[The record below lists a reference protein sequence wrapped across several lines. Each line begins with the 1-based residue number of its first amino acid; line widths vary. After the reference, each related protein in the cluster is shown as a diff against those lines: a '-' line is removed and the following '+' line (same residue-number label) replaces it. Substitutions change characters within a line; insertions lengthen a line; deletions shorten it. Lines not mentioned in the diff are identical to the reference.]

1 VASVAFAR
9 TEEFGIRQLRLS
21 PKLQHALVQGA
32 VLLGIF
38 APLMAL
44 GALVWWRRNLT
55 VAELVR
61 RDFPIFVLLLVP
73 VVVLLHYRQRLF
85 EAIDRRFF
93 KEEYDARRAL
103 LRVVSL
109 IQKGSD
115 LHILGRIALQEIEK
129 ALHPQHLS
137 FWSLS
142 EDGRSYI
149 REIALGESVPDPELP
164 RQSELAR
171 ILGEQSEAFEVS
183 LASATDP
190 RVRALPVE
198 NWLRATKSE
207 LIVPLFVENE
217 MSGFLVLGERLSE
230 EPYTPD
236 ARDLMSTVAA
246 QLALTQEYARLESLA
261 RRDPLTDVL
270 NRHAFY
276 SLLEKKKSTAS
287 LVTSGSVALVD
298 LNDLKRLNDT
308 LGHATGDVALRQVAA
323 AIRSVLR
330 PDDLLFRWGGDEFLV
345 IVFGL
350 DEEIVRHRFSML
362 DALLGESLSAPSSDP
377 IPITVSF
384 GVSRFGS
391 VASLHTAIDQA
402 DKTMYAYKQAR
413 KASPGW
419 DAATT

>member
-1 VASVAFAR
+1 
-9 TEEFGIRQLRLS
+9 
-21 PKLQHALVQGA
+21 VQGA

-38 APLMAL
+38 APLVVL

-61 RDFPIFVLLLVP
+61 RDFPIFILLLVP
-73 VVVLLHYRQRLF
+73 MIVLLHYRQRLF

-129 ALHPQHLS
+129 ALHPRHLS
-137 FWSLS
+137 FWPLS

-149 REIALGESVPDPELP
+149 REIALGETVPDPPLP

-171 ILGEQSEAFEVS
+171 MLSEQSEAFEVS
-183 LASATDP
+183 LAAATDP
-190 RVRALPVE
+190 RLRALPVE
-198 NWLRATKSE
+198 SWLWATKAA

-236 ARDLMSTVAA
+236 ARDLMGTVAA

>member
-1 VASVAFAR
+1 MLA
-9 TEEFGIRQLRLS
+9 G
-21 PKLQHALVQGA
+21 
-32 VLLGIF
+32 
-38 APLMAL
+38 
-44 GALVWWRRNLT
+44 LVWVRRNET
-55 VAELVR
+55 VADLIRV
-61 RDFPIFVLLLVP
+61 DFPIFLLLLVP
-73 VVVLLHYRQRLF
+73 LGILLQYRRRIL

-93 KEEYDARRAL
+93 KEEYDARRSL

-129 ALHPQHLS
+129 ALHPRHLS

-142 EDGRSYI
+142 EDGRSYV
-149 REIALGESVPDPELP
+149 RAIALGESVPDPPLS

-171 ILGEQSEAFEVS
+171 MLSEQSEAFAVS
-183 LASATDP
+183 PDTADS
-190 RVRALPVE
+190 
-198 NWLRATKSE
+198 WLRATRCA
-207 LIVPLFVENE
+207 LIVPLFAEHE
-217 MSGFLVLGERLSE
+217 MSGFLLLGDRRSE
-230 EPYTPD
+230 EPYTAD
-236 ARDLMSTVAA
+236 ARDLMTTVAA

-276 SLLEKKKSTAS
+276 SLLEKKKSSAS

-298 LNDLKRLNDT
+298 LNDLKRINDT
-308 LGHATGDVALRQVAA
+308 FGHATGDYALRQVAA

-350 DEEIVRHRFSML
+350 DEEVVRHRFSML
-362 DALLGESLSAPSSDP
+362 DALLGETLATPSSDP
-377 IPITVSF
+377 VPITVSF
-384 GVSRFGS
+384 GVARFGS
-391 VASLHTAIDQA
+391 VASLHAAIDQA

-413 KASPGW
+413 KGAAGW
-419 DAATT
+419 SAVT